1 MYAHPN
7 LHQSRTEPSGEHVLF
22 AMTLAFGVVMVT
34 IILGFFLPVAAAIA
48 LIVGVLGIVL
58 AVVGAFLRRL
68 LSDG

>member
-1 MYAHPN
+1 MYAHSN
-7 LHQSRTEPSGEHVLF
+7 LHQPRTEPSGEHMFFVM
-22 AMTLAFGVVMVT
+22 ALAFGVVMVT